1 MGVFMLHLS
10 VHPATRLAGWVLLV
24 VVVQSLEGL
33 SLVVCFL
40 LLPLFGLNVL
50 RRGWRL
56 ICRAKWLLISLFV
69 IFSWGVPGNSLW
81 IGPLAPT
88 LEGVSIA
95 LIHLGRLILVL
106 MVVAAFL
113 QTMSLPDLL
122 VATHTWLKPL
132 RRMGFDSDRG
142 VVRLML
148 VLRYVESLPR
158 PRDWR
163 SLLDAPVPG
172 VCELVEVDCRQ
183 LRPSDYVATVIFV
196 VATILLCFR

>member
-1 MGVFMLHLS
+1 MPNLS
-10 VHPATRLAGWVLLV
+10 VHPAPRLAGWILLLV
-24 VVVQSLEGL
+24 AVQKLEGL

-40 LLPLFGLNVL
+40 LMPLFGLNVL

-56 ICRAKWLLISLFV
+56 IWRAKWLLVSLFV
-69 IFSWGVPGNSLW
+69 IFSWGVAGKALW
-81 IGPLAPT
+81 IGVLAPT

-95 LIHLGRLILVL
+95 SIHLGRLILVL

-113 QTMSLPDLL
+113 QTMSLSDLL
-122 VATHTWLKPL
+122 AATHTMLKPL
-132 RRMGFDSDRG
+132 RRMGLDSDRG
-142 VVRLML
+142 VVRLLL

-172 VCELVEVDCRQ
+172 VCELVEIDCQQ
-183 LRPSDYVATVIFV
+183 LRLSDYAATVIFAV
-196 VATILLCFR
+196 ITILLCFH